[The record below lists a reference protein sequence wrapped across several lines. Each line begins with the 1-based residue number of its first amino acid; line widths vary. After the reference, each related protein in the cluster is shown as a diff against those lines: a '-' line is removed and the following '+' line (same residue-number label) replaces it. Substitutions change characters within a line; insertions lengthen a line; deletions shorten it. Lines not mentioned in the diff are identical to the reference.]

1 MYSILVVGAGK
12 EGKGF
17 IGETFSTDGW
27 KVSFL
32 DKDPRV
38 TEALKQGSYIV
49 NAHQENGDF
58 TRVIRDYDVYL
69 ADEKYDCMKAIIE
82 CDVIALA
89 LYPEDI
95 PEPAAYLGKG
105 LSARVRSGGKKLTIM
120 SCTNKNHLM
129 PEIERA
135 FLEAL
140 ENAEARDW
148 FRENVALR
156 DAIIRRS
163 CSADAVYSLEL
174 DTTVANTLLLQQP
187 VYADFSNVHWVELC
201 DHIEQLK
208 DIKLYTINGPHATCA
223 YAGYLKGYKTIL
235 EASEDPEI
243 AKLMQDVLAEAV
255 PGLSREFQVPEEDIW
270 NFCSLKSPKND
281 IADQV
286 YRVALDPVRK
296 LGHNDR
302 LTGSALFCMKHGID
316 PKALIRSMA
325 NAMAYDEPKDEKAM
339 EIQRYIRD
347 FGIEKAISKVCSLP
361 EDHELVIRVAESYRE
376 IKN

>member
-1 MYSILVVGAGK
+1 MQRGSLWLCQICKSAADYAVGFLKTDGIGASNCSKRTDDRTIQK
-12 EGKGF
+12 EGKKLYVFNFSCGCRKRRKRVYRRD
-17 IGETFSTDGW
+17 FSTDGW

-95 PEPAAYLGKG
+95 PEAAAYLGKG

-135 FLEAL
+135 FWRHW

-148 FRENVALR
+148 FRENVAFTRCHYTAELQ
-156 DAIIRRS
+156 RRCGIFS
-163 CSADAVYSLEL
+163 GTGYHCGEYFA
-174 DTTVANTLLLQQP
+174 LQQP

-270 NFCSLKSPKND
+270 NFCSLKSPKM
-281 IADQV
+281 I
-286 YRVALDPVRK
+286 LP
-296 LGHNDR
+296 
-302 LTGSALFCMKHGID
+302 
-316 PKALIRSMA
+316 IRF
-325 NAMAYDEPKDEKAM
+325 
-339 EIQRYIRD
+339 IGLRWIR
-347 FGIEKAISKVCSLP
+347 
-361 EDHELVIRVAESYRE
+361 
-376 IKN
+376 